1 MKKATID
8 QLVKMNNVK
17 FKVTPE
23 QSEKFQEEFFKQGG
37 KWVDGTQEVAMI
49 NAKAL
54 VIGEC
59 NQLRH
64 CGDFCFNTIHDA
76 EEIEII
82 DKPSRQKQYEQDCKV
97 HDRPWEL
104 WQHQKVIPGDW
115 FSCTHPPLHMLSD
128 IGCRRHPHADIMIE
142 YFNADDEK
150 KKAIQS
156 RSKGHDCWYNLMV
169 EPIFDE
175 GYEYRFDPEY
185 KKPSAQET
193 LVEAQEIHED
203 NDYDVFSKHAALSRI
218 LRIDATTPILEK
230 KSHAE
235 VEAIEVIIGN
245 IARIALSPDACI
257 DDWRDIYLIAA
268 TMVKGLKR
276 EGKS

>member
-1 MKKATID
+1 MKKATIE
-8 QLVKMNNVK
+8 QLAKMTNVK
-17 FKVTPE
+17 FRVTPK
-23 QSEKFQEEFFKQGG
+23 QSKMFQVEFFKQGG

-82 DKPSRQKQYEQDCKV
+82 DTLSLQEQYEQDCKV
-97 HDRPWEL
+97 HNRPWEL
-104 WQHQKVIPGDW
+104 WQYQKVIPGDW

-150 KKAIQS
+150 KAAFQCFVNIAN
-156 RSKGHDCWYNLMV
+156 GHWEKCSN
-169 EPIFDE
+169 PNFHTHSQ
-175 GYEYRFDPEY
+175 YRFDPEY
-185 KKPSAQET
+185 KSSAQEP
-193 LVEAQEIHED
+193 LEEAQEIYED
-203 NDYDVFSKHAALSRI
+203 NDYDVFSDHAMLSQE
-218 LRIDATTPILEK
+218 LRRVISWYDGCDVTK
-230 KSHAE
+230 
-235 VEAIEVIIGN
+235 EAIEVTLSD
-245 IARIALSPDACI
+245 IARIALSQDACI
-257 DDWRDIYLIAA
+257 DDWRDIYHIAA

-276 EGKS
+276 EGNNE